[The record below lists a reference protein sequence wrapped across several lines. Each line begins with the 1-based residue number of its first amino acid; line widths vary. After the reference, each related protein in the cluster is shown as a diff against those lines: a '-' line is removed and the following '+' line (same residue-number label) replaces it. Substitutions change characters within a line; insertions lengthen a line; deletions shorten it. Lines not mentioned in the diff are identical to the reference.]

1 MVYENQ
7 VPKAWGAKILKK
19 DADRS
24 KIAQTV
30 IYDRLMKELCL
41 GYSKIGGSMN
51 LKVQN
56 KGLYAKPNKKMG
68 YIQLKYFSFYT
79 IFTLSKKLLT
89 VQCQRKWCVKH

>member
-1 MVYENQ
+1 M
-7 VPKAWGAKILKK
+7 KK

-51 LKVQN
+51 FKVQN

-79 IFTLSKKLLT
+79 ISTLSKKLLT
-89 VQCQRKWCVKH
+89 VQYQQKNDVSNINSQCNLPE

>member
-24 KIAQTV
+24 KIAQIV

-41 GYSKIGGSMN
+41 SYSKIGGSMH

-56 KGLYAKPNKKMG
+56 KGLYAKPNKKRA
-68 YIQLKYFSFYT
+68 ISN
-79 IFTLSKKLLT
+79 
-89 VQCQRKWCVKH
+89 

>member
-24 KIAQTV
+24 KIAQIV

-41 GYSKIGGSMN
+41 GYSKIGGSMH

-56 KGLYAKPNKKMG
+56 KGLYAKPNKKWAI
-68 YIQLKYFSFYT
+68 YN
-79 IFTLSKKLLT
+79 
-89 VQCQRKWCVKH
+89 